1 MQGLRTRQCVW
12 HVVCDQINPLIL
24 SFYPVSAYKGQGSN
38 LWIWVSD
45 LSLVSVEGK
54 GKVKGG

>member
-45 LSLVSVEGK
+45 LSLVSVEG
-54 GKVKGG
+54 GKR